1 MSEIGQNFGWDTQ
14 ITAEQINNAA
24 SEQKEKREIQDPG
37 NYEFTISK
45 VEKKVVKPGGKYAG
59 APMAQVHFVLGGT
72 EVLDWIILNTDY
84 KKKIANFLKAIFGS
98 EQPPVNFWD
107 QLVGRQIKL
116 RIDKIK
122 DKFTNQEGE
131 EIEFDKNII
140 YWYLDKDVEHQ
151 MGAFEIKNVATPT
164 MKQGAVPAFGGSAT
178 GNSVPEPPAAVVND
192 LPF

>member
-1 MSEIGQNFGWDTQ
+1 MEQIGQNFGWDTQ
-14 ITAEQINNAA
+14 LTAEQIANAA
-24 SEQKEKREIQDPG
+24 GEQKEKREIQDPG

-59 APMAQVHFVLGGT
+59 APMAQVHYVLGGT

-84 KKKIANFLKAIFGS
+84 KKKIANFLKAIFGA
-98 EQPPVNFWD
+98 EQPPQGFWD
-107 QLVGRQIKL
+107 QLVGRTIKL

-131 EIEFDKNII
+131 EIEFDKNTVK
-140 YWYLDKDVEHQ
+140 WYLDKSIEHQ
-151 MGAFEIKNVATPT
+151 MGPFEAKAEVPTP
-164 MKQGAVPAFGGSAT
+164 PPSFGGSAT
-178 GNSVPEPPAAVVND
+178 GNSAQPAAPVINND